1 MPSPLRSATAT
12 ELEPAPAGKVCA
24 AWNVPSPLPRRT
36 ETSLLP
42 RFALT
47 RSFTPSPLKS
57 PTATHCGLLPTGSG
71 AAVVKEK
78 AWARAGLAR
87 ASEKARAMPIIT
99 GEHFDVVVLRM
110 TSLSAASGSLRRTD
124 APAQNVE
131 SQEGPAIGWSP

>member
-1 MPSPLRSATAT
+1 VPKRGTESVLAAVPLFDGLSNRHLKRIRDISDLVEFMP
-12 ELEPAPAGKVCA
+12 
-24 AWNVPSPLPRRT
+24 
-36 ETSLLP
+36 
-42 RFALT
+42 
-47 RSFTPSPLKS
+47 
-57 PTATHCGLLPTGSG
+57 G

-99 GEHFDVVVLRM
+99 GEHCDVVVLRM